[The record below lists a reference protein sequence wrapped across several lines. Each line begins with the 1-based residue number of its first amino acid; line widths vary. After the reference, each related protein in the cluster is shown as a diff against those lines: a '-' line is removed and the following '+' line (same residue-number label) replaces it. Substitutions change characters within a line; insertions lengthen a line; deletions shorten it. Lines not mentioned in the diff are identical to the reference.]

1 MVVMVVAFFCITAF
15 GFFSA
20 VADETVSVCVG
31 YGCGFLVGQQM
42 FFTDR
47 FGQEL
52 AVCRF
57 LIRHKG
63 MTGIFCLFCQSGI
76 FCIIGIGCDCSVC
89 SFCLYKTVSAVV
101 GVISHFAVK
110 RSVKHISTF
119 VIGHLFPIVSSKPVV
134 LVIGHD
140 CMTGCCICCSTDLY
154 DIACAVIGVGI
165 AVQEAAIR
173 IFVRLCTQTVCFII
187 RIALFRTVCTLE
199 SRASALFII
208 CISIYTAVRLCHG
221 KQITALVIAV
231 TDDLTARIGQADTV
245 SKLIIAVAYSLSVCI
260 RNGRDTV

>member
-1 MVVMVVAFFCITAF
+1 MVVAFFCITAF

-47 FGQEL
+47 LGQQL

-63 MTGIFCLFCQSGI
+63 MTGIFCFFRQSGI

-140 CMTGCCICCSTDLY
+140 CMTDSCCICCSTDLY

-208 CISIYTAVRLCHG
+208 CVSIYTAVRFCHG
-221 KQITALVIAV
+221 KQITTLIIAV
-231 TDDLTARIGQADTV
+231 TDDFTARIGQADTV